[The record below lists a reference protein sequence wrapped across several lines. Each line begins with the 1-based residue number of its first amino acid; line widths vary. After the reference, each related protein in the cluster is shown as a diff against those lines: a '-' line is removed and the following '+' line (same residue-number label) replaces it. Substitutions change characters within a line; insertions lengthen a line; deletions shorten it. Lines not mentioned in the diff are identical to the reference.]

1 MLKHLKKRGLDNMIF
16 KNIIFTLSSIL
27 FFGCAPS
34 SITPISNAN
43 KALYSAEAQLLVAVD
58 GTDGRAVRHIEIYS
72 DEEPLGYEV
81 YFHDTKVS
89 DGFIAINIPTPSTN
103 VRLKEYSLT
112 GHYGCSRGKAGY
124 GFGTKTIPK
133 VTKGH
138 TYFLGT
144 INTSMNTMYDE
155 MPESLMKEAK
165 SKYRYT
171 PHGTD
176 FEKKDA
182 FRTHISL

>member
-1 MLKHLKKRGLDNMIF
+1 MSKKFLYIPF
-16 KNIIFTLSSIL
+16 IL
-27 FFGCAPS
+27 FILFGCTNS
-34 SITPISNAN
+34 SLTPISNASVKN
-43 KALYSAEAQLLVAVD
+43 YNGEAKVLVAVE
-58 GTDGRAVRHIEIYS
+58 GTDGRTVRHIEIYTE
-72 DEEPLGYEV
+72 EEPLGYEV

-89 DGFIAINIPTPSTN
+89 DGFIAINLPTPSTH

-124 GFGTKTIPK
+124 GSGVKIIPK
-133 VTKGH
+133 ITKGN

-155 MPESLMKEAK
+155 MPEPLMKEAK
-165 SKYRYT
+165 SKYHYT

-182 FRTHISL
+182 FRNHISL